1 MNEERPIEKL
11 LRRAAEKRNAEA
23 GAPPELHPANRRML
37 QAEVAKQFP
46 QPGPAAVA
54 PGRSF
59 WLLLSQRWSFAMGIF
74 IVLAIAA
81 FAFWPMLS
89 KNGSHDQFSKLS
101 AEDKAVMSG
110 EALPEAAVPASQPVT
125 PVAFDTEAGQAT
137 LSGGGNLAVIS
148 PNAMPPA
155 TVTAE
160 SFARDGA
167 SQNGTRSIAAQ
178 STDDLSAQTL
188 SRASRAQEPVARS
201 LAFGADRQNTE
212 MDTRSPAP
220 GRRTTELEDSARYR
234 SVTQP
239 MVVTEGKAKVSEAV
253 IPPRPAGTPIY
264 ADAEAP
270 TENVASTVA
279 RGPEPQPT
287 ATIESR
293 SDTVVGRLELGI
305 ASGTPASNRVA
316 GGGGG
321 REQYFAGRTE
331 PLNQPAVSDATFTNV
346 GAIANE
352 GWIARGGGEESRR
365 AVANSQLF
373 SNVDLKAAAL
383 AKKESSSVPPTS
395 VLVNFKVEQAGQ
407 FLRVID
413 GDGSVYRGY
422 VDEANTL
429 YKQVIAQKEQAV
441 AQQNQLKV
449 QSPRDASANN
459 VSQQQATELY
469 LYRVEGTNR
478 SLNQNVVFS
487 WNFTPTNEAIAA
499 AQMNYKDNLLKL
511 DATQLPSQLPE
522 LLQNSYING
531 RAQLSEGREIEVNAV
546 PVRP

>member
-1 MNEERPIEKL
+1 
-11 LRRAAEKRNAEA
+11 
-23 GAPPELHPANRRML
+23 
-37 QAEVAKQFP
+37 
-46 QPGPAAVA
+46 
-54 PGRSF
+54 
-59 WLLLSQRWSFAMGIF
+59 
-74 IVLAIAA
+74 
-81 FAFWPMLS
+81 MLS
-89 KNGSHDQFSKLS
+89 KNGTADQLSKLS

-110 EALPEAAVPASQPVT
+110 EALPEAAVPASQSVT
-125 PVAFDTEAGQAT
+125 PVAFDMEAGQAT

-148 PNAMPPA
+148 PSSVPPA
-155 TVTAE
+155 TATAE
-160 SFARDGA
+160 YFSRDGEA
-167 SQNGTRSIAAQ
+167 ENVARSIATPSAN
-178 STDDLSAQTL
+178 DLSAQTL
-188 SRASRAQEPVARS
+188 SRASRTQEPAVRS
-201 LAFGADRQNTE
+201 LAFGADRQNLE

-220 GRRTTELEDSARYR
+220 ERRTTELEDSARYR
-234 SVTQP
+234 STTP
-239 MVVTEGKAKVSEAV
+239 PTVVTEGKAKASEAV
-253 IPPRPAGTPIY
+253 TQPRPAAIPNY

-293 SDTVVGRLELGI
+293 SDIAVGQLRLGS
-305 ASGTPASNRVA
+305 ASGAPASNRVA
-316 GGGGG
+316 GGAGG
-321 REQYFAGRTE
+321 REQFYAGRTE
-331 PLNQPAVSDATFTNV
+331 PLNQPAASDAIFTNV

-352 GWIARGGGEESRR
+352 GWIARGGGEETPR
-365 AVANSQLF
+365 AVANSQMF

-383 AKKESSSVPPTS
+383 AKKESSSAPPTP

-459 VSQQQATELY
+459 LSRQQATELY

-487 WNFTPTNEAIAA
+487 WNFTPTNEALAA
-499 AQMNYKDNLLKL
+499 AQMNYKDNLLKV

-522 LLQNSYING
+522 VLQNSFING
-531 RAQLSEGREIEVNAV
+531 RAQLGEGREFEINAV
-546 PVRP
+546 PVKP